1 MELQLRSWS
10 TSDEHDLLSKHHFDE
25 STGSLNI
32 YWEYQGIT
40 ERKYSHEGGRGGG
53 RGKKGERN
61 FLIYSTKYLE
71 EYDRP
76 GDMTSSQIIE
86 KSDTNN
92 STNQSEPHPD
102 CREAE

>member
-1 MELQLRSWS
+1 MEQQLRSWS

-40 ERKYSHEGGRGGG
+40 ERKYSHEGGRGG
-53 RGKKGERN
+53 RGKKGERK

-86 KSDTNN
+86 KSDTNIN
-92 STNQSEPHPD
+92 TSQGEPHPD
-102 CREAE
+102 RRKAE

>member
-1 MELQLRSWS
+1 MEQQLRSWS
-10 TSDEHDLLSKHHFDE
+10 ASDEHDLRSKHHFDE
-25 STGSLNI
+25 CTGSLNI

-40 ERKYSHEGGRGGG
+40 ERKYSHEGGG

-61 FLIYSTKYLE
+61 FMIYSTKSLE
-71 EYDRP
+71 EYNRQ

-86 KSDTNN
+86 KSDTNI

-102 CREAE
+102 CREVE